1 MGLML
6 VALGAGC
13 LVVRLGLALYGAGII
28 RSKNSAGAVMRG
40 VSDLCVASLAFW
52 LIGGAILTQE
62 HNRVFWLARDAIA
75 WHSADFAVL
84 FFLLTTVLVGSGV
97 VGGAVAERARF
108 FPLWGASVL
117 LAGLLIPLGANWV
130 WHGWLAR
137 IGVIDIGGGSW
148 LHVTSAA
155 CALAAAIS
163 VGPRTGKYN
172 RDGSASM
179 IPGHNLPLAGAGVLA
194 VLAGWVPYLV
204 GCLILNG
211 AWEDVGVAAGDT
223 VLSAAAAGVAAMLL
237 GYFRYR
243 KPDVILTLMGFL
255 GGLVAI
261 CATAGAVGP
270 ARAVLIGAV
279 AGLIVPLAAIWIDL
293 SARIDDPAGV
303 IVIHGIGG
311 AWGTVAGGLLIHNS
325 IGDRL
330 RLGGVQLTAVVV
342 LGALSFGLSLGL
354 FLLLKATTSIRA
366 SEADEYDGLDLA
378 EHDIGA
384 YPDFQQTMIKSYH
397 LREA

>member
-1 MGLML
+1 MDI

-13 LVVRLGLALYGAGII
+13 LIVRLGLALYGAGVI

-40 VSDLCVASLAFW
+40 IGDVCVASLAFW
-52 LIGGAILTQE
+52 LVGAAILTQE
-62 HNRVFWLARDAIA
+62 HNGFFWISRDAIA
-75 WHSADFAVL
+75 WHRVDFSVL
-84 FFLLTTVLVGSGV
+84 FFLLTVVLVGTGA

-108 FPLWGASVL
+108 FPLWLASVL
-117 LAGLLIPLGANWV
+117 LAGLLIPMGANWA
-130 WHGWLAR
+130 WHGWLHH
-137 IGVIDIGGGSW
+137 IGVLDVGGGAW

-155 CALAAAIS
+155 CALAAAIT

-179 IPGHNLPLAGAGVLA
+179 IPGHNVPLAGAGVLG
-194 VLAGWVPYLV
+194 VLIGWVPYLV
-204 GCLILNG
+204 GCVILTG
-211 AWEDVGVAAGDT
+211 GWEDVGTAAGDT
-223 VLSAAAAGVAAMLL
+223 ILSAAAAGLAAMLL

-261 CATAGAVGP
+261 SPVAGAVGP

-279 AGLIVPLAAIWIDL
+279 AGLIVPLGAIWIDL
-293 SARIDDPAGV
+293 FGRIDDPAGAV
-303 IVIHGIGG
+303 AIHGIGG
-311 AWGTVAGGLLIHNS
+311 AWGTIAGGLLISNS
-325 IGDRL
+325 FADRL
-330 RLGGVQLTAVVV
+330 KLGGVQFTAVIV
-342 LGALSFGLSLGL
+342 LGVLSFGLSFAL
-354 FLLLKATTSIRA
+354 FSLLKSVTSIRA